1 MNKINYPMLLSFLVL
16 LGFCLPTQA
25 QRKSKKGKQPKVN
38 NRFAKDFQAMRW
50 RNIGPFRGGRSVTAT
65 GVRQY
70 PHMYYMGSTGG
81 GVWKTEDAG
90 ITWKNISDKYFKT
103 GSVGAIAVSESD
115 PNVVYVGMG
124 EHAVRG
130 VMTSAGDGV
139 YKSEDGGRTW
149 KHLGLAKTR
158 HISAIRIHPN
168 NPEVVYVAAQ
178 GAVHGATQERGIYK
192 SVDGGKTWKKTLFV
206 NDLTGASDLS
216 MDMRNPRILYAAMW
230 EHIRYPWQVKSGG
243 KGSGLYK
250 STDGGETWK
259 PLKKGLPKMMG
270 KTSVD
275 VSRANPNRL
284 YANIEAKKGG
294 VFRSDNGGLTWRR
307 VNGDR
312 VTQAR
317 SWYYMEVFADPQN
330 EDVVYVLNAPVL
342 KSVDGGKTFKPVRVP
357 HGDNH
362 DLWINPDNNQI
373 MINAN
378 DGGAN
383 ISFNG
388 GKSWSA
394 QDNQPTAQ
402 FYRVT
407 TDDRFPYYVY
417 GGQQDNS
424 SVAIASRTNGRGI
437 SWKDWYA
444 VAGCESAYLAFD
456 PKNPRYILGGC
467 YQGLIFVYDDATKE
481 QKNVMAHPF
490 LGLGSTPKEV
500 KYRYNWNA
508 PIIASVHD
516 PKTIYHAGNVLFK
529 TTNYGQSWE
538 VISTDLTRNEKNK
551 QGKGGGPITNEAAGG
566 EVYGTIMYVA
576 ESMHEKGTLWVG
588 SDDGLLHL
596 TKDEGKT
603 WNNVTPK
610 GLGEALINSIEVS
623 PHDKATA
630 YVVATRYKFNDFAPM
645 IYKTTDYG
653 KSWKKITNG
662 IAAESFA
669 RVVREDQVRKDLL
682 YAGTETGLY
691 VSLDGGNQWKRLRLN
706 LPVVPINDLTI
717 RNNDLVAATAGR
729 AFWILDD
736 LSPLQQYKK
745 ADAQKP
751 MVAYV
756 PRKSY
761 KMNGASVPASR
772 SGIGQNPPN
781 GVIMYYGLS
790 KKLDSTQI
798 LVLEILDSQ
807 NKVIRTM
814 SSKKP
819 KKSPRYFG
827 APAPVRPLSTRP
839 GLNRVV
845 WNMAREGLPAV
856 PKVFIFGGTAAS
868 RVAPGNYKARFK
880 LMTQEK
886 TGQEKVTTEQT
897 VAFEILADPRLKASP
912 ADFAQQQC
920 LILELEANVREVN
933 QKLKQIRSARQ
944 QIKQMHK
951 ILKDRKEAKALVDSA
966 KSTMKKIKQW
976 ERGLIQPNQKTFQDV
991 INFPNKLVS
1000 EMMFIRNNMD
1010 SHDPKIT
1017 EGAKQRMKEVIG
1029 MWQKHKQ
1036 GFDQLLKNDI
1046 AQINKM
1052 YNSLNM
1058 NRIVIPKL
1066 DTQD

>member
-1 MNKINYPMLLSFLVL
+1 MNKINYPILLSFLVL

-25 QRKSKKGKQPKVN
+25 QRKANKSKKPKVKN
-38 NRFAKDFQAMRW
+38 SFSRDFQAMRW

-158 HISAIRIHPN
+158 HISAIRIHPD

-259 PLKKGLPKMMG
+259 PLKAGLPKMMG

-275 VSRANPNRL
+275 VSRANPNRV

-307 VNGDR
+307 INGDR

-317 SWYYMEVFADPQN
+317 SWYYMEVFADPKN

-394 QDNQPTAQ
+394 QDNQPTSQ

-437 SWKDWYA
+437 TWKDWYA

-456 PKNPRYILGGC
+456 PKDPRYILGGC
-467 YQGLIFVYDDATKE
+467 YQGLIFVYDHETKE

-490 LGLGSTPKEV
+490 LGLGSIPKDV

-508 PIIASVHD
+508 PIIASLHD

-529 TTNYGQSWE
+529 TTNYGQSWQ
-538 VISTDLTRNEKNK
+538 VISADLTRNEKNK

-576 ESMHEKGTLWVG
+576 ESKHEKGTLWVG

-610 GLGEALINSIEVS
+610 GLGEAMINSIEVS

-691 VSLDGGNQWKRLRLN
+691 VSMDGGNQWKRLRLN
-706 LPVVPINDLTI
+706 LPIVPINDLTI

-736 LSPLQQYKK
+736 LSPLQQFKK

-751 MVAYV
+751 MMAYT
-756 PRKSY
+756 PRNSY
-761 KMNGASVPASR
+761 KMNGASIPASR
-772 SGIGQNPPN
+772 SGVGQNPPN
-781 GVIMYYGLS
+781 GVIMYYALS
-790 KKLDSTQI
+790 KKLDSIQS

-807 NKVIRTM
+807 NKVIRTL

-819 KKSPRYFG
+819 KKSARYFG
-827 APAPVRPLSTRP
+827 APAPKRPLAVRL

-880 LMTQEK
+880 LMTEDK
-886 TGQEKVTTEQT
+886 ITAEQT
-897 VAFEILADPRLKASP
+897 VSFEILADPRLKASS
-912 ADFAQQQC
+912 ADFAQQQR
-920 LILELEANVREVN
+920 LILELESNVRDIN
-933 QKLKQIRSARQ
+933 NKLKQIRSARQ
-944 QIKQMHK
+944 QIKQMSAVMK
-951 ILKDRKEAKALVDSA
+951 NRKEAKALVDSA
-966 KSTMKKIKQW
+966 KATMKKIKQW
-976 ERGLIQPNQKTFQDV
+976 ERGLIQPDQKTFQDV

-1010 SHDPKIT
+1010 SHDPRIT

-1066 DTQD
+1066 ETQD

>member
-1 MNKINYPMLLSFLVL
+1 MNKNNYLNLLSFLVVL
-16 LGFCLPTQA
+16 SLCFSANA
-25 QRKSKKGKQPKVN
+25 QRKAKKGKNPTQKN
-38 NRFAKDFQAMRW
+38 TFAKNFQAMRW

-65 GVRQY
+65 GVKQY
-70 PHMYYMGSTGG
+70 PQMYYMGSTGG

-90 ITWKNISDKYFKT
+90 ITWKNVSDKYFKT

-158 HISAIRIHPN
+158 HISAIRIHPD

-192 SVDGGKTWKKTLFV
+192 STNGGKTWKKTLFV

-216 MDMRNPRILYAAMW
+216 MDMLNPRTLYAAMW

-259 PLKKGLPKMMG
+259 PLKAGLPKMMG

-275 VSRANPNRL
+275 VSRANPNRV

-294 VFRSDNGGLTWRR
+294 VFRSDNGGLSWRR
-307 VNGDR
+307 INGDR
-312 VTQAR
+312 VTRAR
-317 SWYYMEVFADPQN
+317 SWYYTEVFADPQN

-362 DLWINPDNNQI
+362 DLWINPNNNKI

-402 FYRVT
+402 FYRVI

-424 SVAIASRTNGRGI
+424 SVAIAGRTNGRGI

-467 YQGLIFVYDDATKE
+467 YQGLIFKYDHETKE
-481 QKNVMAHPF
+481 QKNVMAYPF
-490 LGLGSTPKEV
+490 LGLGSTPKDV

-508 PIIASVHD
+508 PIVASVHD

-538 VISTDLTRNEKNK
+538 VISSDLTRNEKNK
-551 QGKGGGPITNEAAGG
+551 QGKGGAPFTNEAAGG
-566 EVYGTIMYVA
+566 EVYGTIMYVT

-610 GLGEALINSIEVS
+610 GLGEAMINSIEVS
-623 PHDKATA
+623 PHDKGTA
-630 YVVATRYKFNDFAPM
+630 YVVATRYKFNDFSPM
-645 IYKTTDYG
+645 IYKTTNYG

-736 LSPLQQYKK
+736 LSPLQQFKEANAK
-745 ADAQKP
+745 AP
-751 MVAYV
+751 LVAYN
-756 PRKSY
+756 PRKTHKLFGTSIP
-761 KMNGASVPASR
+761 PAI
-772 SGIGQNPPN
+772 SGMGQNPAS
-781 GVIMYYGLS
+781 GVMMYYTLG
-790 KKLDSTQI
+790 KKLDSTQS
-798 LVLEILDSQ
+798 LTLEIMDNQ
-807 NKVIRTM
+807 GKVIRKMT
-814 SSKKP
+814 SKKAKRGKP
-819 KKSPRYFG
+819 YFG
-827 APAPVRPLSTRP
+827 APPPMRPLAVRP
-839 GLNRVV
+839 GLNKVV
-845 WNMAREGLPAV
+845 WDMRREGLPAV
-856 PKVFIFGGTAAS
+856 KGVFIFGGTGGS
-868 RVAPGNYKARFK
+868 SVAPGKYKARFR
-880 LMTQEK
+880 LMTKDK
-886 TGQEKVTTEQT
+886 TTTEQT
-897 VAFEILADPRLKASP
+897 LDFEILADPRLKAGSGY
-912 ADFAQQQC
+912 FAQQQR
-920 LILELEANVREVN
+920 LMLEVESHVRDIN
-933 QKLKQIRSARQ
+933 QKLGQVRSAKQ
-944 QIKQMHK
+944 QIKQMTTL
-951 ILKDRKEAKALVDSA
+951 LKDRKAAKSLVDSA
-966 KSTMKKIKQW
+966 KSTMKKISKW
-976 ERGLIQPNQKTFQDV
+976 ERGLIQPDQKTFQDV

-1000 EMMFIRNNMD
+1000 ELMFVRNNLD
-1010 SHDPKIT
+1010 THDPRIPNGIKGRI
-1017 EGAKQRMKEVIG
+1017 KELVS

-1052 YNSLNM
+1052 YNNLNM
-1058 NRIVIPKL
+1058 NRIVIPKVA
-1066 DTQD
+1066 TQD